1 MHKVP
6 CSLIHVNLAGGEK
19 SDLLKHNTFSKSITA
34 ELWICLQ
41 VSQAAVRIR
50 RGAGYRYSQAEI
62 IEALFR
68 NKISQPCD
76 YTQAG
81 FLNHL
86 MAELKGCFLDN
97 RTRYLFLFIY
107 KLLCLLSSF
116 PGGLVSRV
124 CLQCRRPRFGP
135 WAWKIPWRRE
145 WPPTPVF
152 LPGESHGERSL
163 VATVRGVTKELGRTE
178 RLTLSVSLH
187 VYYLLLFSDP
197 LRV

>member
-6 CSLIHVNLAGGEK
+6 YNLIHVNLAGGEK
-19 SDLLKHNTFSKSITA
+19 SDLLKHNTFSKSITE

-41 VSQAAVRIR
+41 VSQAALRIR
-50 RGAGYRYSQAEI
+50 RAGYRHSQAEI

-68 NKISQPCD
+68 NKIPQPCD

-97 RTRYLFLFIY
+97 RTRHLFLFIY
-107 KLLCLLSSF
+107 RLLCLLSSF

-124 CLQCRRPRFGP
+124 SCIAGDPGLAPGSGRSPGGGNGH
-135 WAWKIPWRRE
+135 
-145 WPPTPVF
+145 PP
-152 LPGESHGERSL
+152 
-163 VATVRGVTKELGRTE
+163 
-178 RLTLSVSLH
+178 
-187 VYYLLLFSDP
+187 
-197 LRV
+197 

>member
-6 CSLIHVNLAGGEK
+6 CNLIHVNLTGREK

-50 RGAGYRYSQAEI
+50 RGAGYRHSQAEV
-62 IEALFR
+62 IEASFR
-68 NKISQPCD
+68 NKIRQPCD
-76 YTQAG
+76 YTHAG

-124 CLQCRRPRFGP
+124 CLQCRRPGLVPGP
-135 WAWKIPWRRE
+135 GRSPGGGNGHPPQYSCLENPVERGAWWLQSVGSQKSWA
-145 WPPTPVF
+145 
-152 LPGESHGERSL
+152 G
-163 VATVRGVTKELGRTE
+163 
-178 RLTLSVSLH
+178 LS
-187 VYYLLLFSDP
+187 D
-197 LRV
+197 